1 MCDTATVTDN
11 KQSFM
16 SRLQMVVNLYFH
28 IIELHFYTIQQ
39 CIIIGDFLSL
49 QSIED
54 VEKVL
59 TGIPFDVRAV
69 TQALDPLPLELY
81 FGSISRDEVLK
92 CFQEG

>member
-1 MCDTATVTDN
+1 MRFEGG
-11 KQSFM
+11 SIE
-16 SRLQMVVNLYFH
+16 VNLEVEGG
-28 IIELHFYTIQQ
+28 IIQQ

-81 FGSISRDEVLK
+81 FGSIYRDEVLK